1 MLSLSHFMIAMFAQ
15 NLFTATFYI
24 MQCLLHMTSLIS
36 STFLV
41 HLSIY
46 VVAVFGIDRYV
57 RIKHY
62 ANFKRTWTTKIAFA
76 LLFIG
81 FSLALFQAVMVT
93 MVFILRKPHIG
104 IVVYI
109 AMNCMIISI
118 IFWLQIQTIRTSN
131 AIHSEFTVSTLGEIN
146 KKIAKLSMGIM
157 VLLCFFYTP
166 YFIVAIISRHF
177 FIHRLNGNEKF
188 MLEFLSCL
196 YLVFS
201 FGNCSANAT
210 LFLMTNVKAKR
221 FLRNLLR
228 KPRVSFH

>member
-1 MLSLSHFMIAMFAQ
+1 
-15 NLFTATFYI
+15 
-24 MQCLLHMTSLIS
+24 
-36 STFLV
+36 
-41 HLSIY
+41 
-46 VVAVFGIDRYV
+46 
-57 RIKHY
+57 
-62 ANFKRTWTTKIAFA
+62 
-76 LLFIG
+76 
-81 FSLALFQAVMVT
+81 
-93 MVFILRKPHIG
+93 
-104 IVVYI
+104 
-109 AMNCMIISI
+109 MNCMIISI